1 MISRRNF
8 IKGGLI
14 LGGAVMLDGFV
25 LEPKDI
31 EVQRVDIRIPRLP
44 PAFNGFTICQLTD
57 IHHSPVVGLKYIN
70 KVVDKANSLSPDL
83 VALTGDYIDDERKY
97 AAPAI
102 EALARLKARHGVVSI
117 LGNHDYFIGESYSR
131 EVIRQSRIPLLQN
144 SHIMIRSGGDTLCI
158 AGTRDYLED
167 KPDARAS
174 LKGVPLQVP
183 RVLLSHHPDYSEYLP
198 LDEKVDLVL
207 SGHTHGG
214 QITWFGRSPLRGT
227 HHTRFG
233 YWHGRHHHDGAQKK
247 KANPIFHSMASSF
260 SSRSVKTTYSLYS
273 ARMMKRRAR

>member
-31 EVQRVDIRIPRLP
+31 EVQRVDIRIPGLP

-131 EVIRQSRIPLLQN
+131 EVIRQSRISLLQN

-214 QITWFGRSPLRGT
+214 QVRLPWSF
-227 HHTRFG
+227 
-233 YWHGRHHHDGAQKK
+233 A
-247 KANPIFHSMASSF
+247 PIVPSSF
-260 SSRSVKTTYSLYS
+260 GQKYSGGLVRNRLTQVYVSRGIGVSLIPVRFNCPPELTLIRLV
-273 ARMMKRRAR
+273 A